1 MNKVLLAVTTYNQLE
16 YTKIFYESFKQ
27 LDSNLCDLI
36 IFDDCSTDETAS
48 WCKEVNIKVVTK
60 QKGKGLTDS
69 WNSAYK
75 YFKEHG
81 YEYLILANNDI
92 LIPKGAIEEL
102 CKTIDRWP
110 GSMVTPITTEEG
122 CGHNKVQSIDVY
134 YGKQDTYNDHKY
146 YQNIQDSIIEFK
158 NKLATDEGG
167 NNLYQLDPVR
177 MKMFNGFFFMMN
189 KNICQYEREDGNL
202 FRPEYVN
209 IKNEDIF
216 NWDNLLNNDD
226 NAILC
231 KTSFVFHFKGIS
243 FNKAGIKYSNNLKEH
258 LEQRENN

>member
-134 YGKQDTYNDHKY
+134 YG
-146 YQNIQDSIIEFK
+146 
-158 NKLATDEGG
+158 
-167 NNLYQLDPVR
+167 
-177 MKMFNGFFFMMN
+177 
-189 KNICQYEREDGNL
+189 
-202 FRPEYVN
+202 
-209 IKNEDIF
+209 
-216 NWDNLLNNDD
+216 
-226 NAILC
+226 
-231 KTSFVFHFKGIS
+231 
-243 FNKAGIKYSNNLKEH
+243 
-258 LEQRENN
+258 